1 MDNGYV
7 LTVTQLNEYAKSLL
21 ERDPLLR
28 GLSVRGEISGF
39 KRHSSGHLY
48 FSLKDDDALIRCAMF
63 RQSAQSLLFE
73 PRDGVSVLASGSVSL
88 YTKDGQY
95 QFYVRT
101 MEEAGEGV
109 LFRRFM
115 MLKTRLE
122 AQGLFDPSH
131 KKPIPF
137 LPKCIGV
144 VTSPT
149 GAALQDIINIVK
161 RRYPSMH
168 LLLYPVKVQGEGAA
182 EEIARAISE
191 MNRLALADVLIVGRG
206 GGSMEDLWA
215 FNEEVV
221 ARAVY
226 ESKIPIVSAVG
237 HETDFSIA
245 DFAAD
250 LRAPTPSAA
259 AELCVPEY
267 GKLINRVEELSF
279 ALKASPRNRA
289 QTLRASLAAA
299 ARSSGFAAPKNV
311 SQRLRQ
317 DVEARKTALENA
329 SRAAVVG
336 AYGRLEQLNGR
347 MEALSPHL
355 VLKRGYALVKKRD
368 GSFLTSV
375 YALAEVKEAEVV
387 LHDGVAA
394 VAVEQ
399 VRYNEK

>member
-39 KRHSSGHLY
+39 KHHSSGHLY

>member
-48 FSLKDDDALIRCAMF
+48 FSLKDDDALIRCVMF

-109 LFRRFM
+109 LYRRFM

-191 MNRLALADVLIVGRG
+191 MNRLALADVLIVCRG

-226 ESKIPIVSAVG
+226 ESKIPVVSAVG

-279 ALKASPRNRA
+279 ALKAAPRNRA
-289 QTLRASLAAA
+289 QTLRAALAAA

-311 SQRLRQ
+311 SQKLRQ
-317 DVEARKTALENA
+317 DVAAKKTALENA

-368 GSFLTSV
+368 GGFLTSA

>member
-109 LFRRFM
+109 LYRRFM

-279 ALKASPRNRA
+279 ALKAAPRNRA

-317 DVEARKTALENA
+317 DVEARKTALENV

>member
-7 LTVTQLNEYAKSLL
+7 LTVTQLNEYAKALL

-48 FSLKDDDALIRCAMF
+48 FSLKDDDALIRCVMF
-63 RQSAQSLLFE
+63 RQNAQSLLLE
-73 PRDGVSVLASGSVSL
+73 PRDGMSVLASGAVSL
-88 YTKDGQY
+88 YSKDGQY

-149 GAALQDIINIVK
+149 GAALQDIINITK
-161 RRYPSMH
+161 RRYPSMN
-168 LLLYPVKVQGEGAA
+168 LLIYPVKVQGDGAA
-182 EEIARAISE
+182 EEIARAVSE

-206 GGSMEDLWA
+206 GGSLEDLWA

-221 ARAVY
+221 ARAIY
-226 ESKIPIVSAVG
+226 ESKIPVISAVG

-245 DFAAD
+245 DFVAD

-267 GKLINRVEELSF
+267 GKLKNRVEELTVT
-279 ALKASPRNRA
+279 LKAAPRNKA
-289 QTLRASLAAA
+289 QNLRTALSGV
-299 ARSSGFAAPKNV
+299 ARSSGLAMPKSI

-317 DVEARKTALENA
+317 DVAAKKTALENA

-336 AYGRLEQLNGR
+336 AFGRIEQLNGR
-347 MEALSPHL
+347 MEALSPLL
-355 VLKRGYALVKKRD
+355 VLKRGYALVKKRN
-368 GSFLTSV
+368 GGFLTSAH
-375 YALAEVKEAEVV
+375 ALAAVKEAEVV
-387 LHDGVAA
+387 LHDGIAA

-399 VRYNEK
+399 ICYNEK

>member
-137 LPKCIGV
+137 LPKCVGV

>member
-48 FSLKDDDALIRCAMF
+48 FSLKDDDALIRCVMF

-109 LFRRFM
+109 LYRRFM

-161 RRYPSMH
+161 RRYPSMR

-182 EEIARAISE
+182 EEIACAISE

-226 ESKIPIVSAVG
+226 ESKIPVVSAVG

-279 ALKASPRNRA
+279 ALKAAPRNRA
-289 QTLRASLAAA
+289 QSLRAALAAA

-317 DVEARKTALENA
+317 DVAAKKTALENA

-368 GSFLTSV
+368 GGFLTSA

-387 LHDGVAA
+387 LHDGVAT